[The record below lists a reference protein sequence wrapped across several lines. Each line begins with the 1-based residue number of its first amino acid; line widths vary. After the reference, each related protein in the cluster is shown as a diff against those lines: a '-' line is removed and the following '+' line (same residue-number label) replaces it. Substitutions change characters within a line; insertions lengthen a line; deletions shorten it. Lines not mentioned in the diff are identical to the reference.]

1 MTRLGAIFFLSLML
15 IGVGACSRSA
25 QNENSASSS
34 AEPPKIT
41 SESLVKVTADPIEV
55 VAGERGEVVV
65 KLNTQSGYHINA
77 NPASF
82 DYLKATEVD
91 LPDTPEVAVD
101 YIYYPNPQVKKF
113 SFSPDQALRV
123 YEGETQLKIM
133 LNVEKAAPRG
143 AHNIPAKLNVQ
154 ACDDKLCYPPGSIS
168 FTIPV
173 TIK

>member
-1 MTRLGAIFFLSLML
+1 MNRLTTAVFLSLML
-15 IGVGACSRSA
+15 IGVAACSRSSQD
-25 QNENSASSS
+25 QNTATSSPEPARIAS
-34 AEPPKIT
+34 ET
-41 SESLVKVTADPIEV
+41 LVKVTAEPMEV
-55 VAGERGEVVV
+55 AAGQQNEAVV

-82 DYLKATEVD
+82 EYLKATEVD

-113 SFSPDQALRV
+113 SFSDQALRV

-133 LNVEKAAPRG
+133 LTAEKSAPKG
-143 AHNIPAKLNVQ
+143 AHAIPAKLNVQ
-154 ACDDKLCYPPGSIS
+154 ACDDKVCYPPGSVS
-168 FTIPV
+168 FSIPV